1 MKRTLLPEIT
11 ALIRPPIDP
20 SLQDQLIQ
28 LRRFIHVIQA
38 WGPLFSKWYLG
49 GDSKE
54 EALRYEAFG
63 EGEFKA
69 AALAVLRA
77 TNRGKET
84 ACDIGLWNGQDGS
97 QAAGLKYLMGGLR
110 PWTVNLRPRVDP
122 AITTSQVVS
131 VVEQAASIWSPT
143 LITAHPPA
151 YMAKKV
157 FRDRPGVG
165 NMLYL
170 PRAVTEREVPEAG
183 ALVPVIRERCHIG
196 TIIISVVDQMFS
208 DLLPEHV
215 RLANSIEVRL
225 VDQDLLPRYADL

>member
-11 ALIRPPIDP
+11 ALIRPPVDP
-20 SLQDQLIQ
+20 SLQDQLTQ
-28 LRRFIHVIQA
+28 LRRFINAIQA

-49 GDSKE
+49 GDTKE

-63 EGEFKA
+63 EREFKP
-69 AALAVLRA
+69 AALAVLRGM
-77 TNRGKET
+77 NSGKGT
-84 ACDIGLWNGQDGS
+84 ACDIGFWNGQDGS

-122 AITTSQVVS
+122 TITTPQVVS
-131 VVEQAASIWSPT
+131 VVKQAAVIWSP
-143 LITAHPPA
+143 LIITAHPPA
-151 YMAKKV
+151 YMTKKV

-170 PRAVTEREVPEAG
+170 PRSVTQREVPEAG
-183 ALVPVIRERCHIG
+183 ALVPVIREDRHIG

-208 DLLPEHV
+208 DLLPDHV